1 MMTKSYLFAAVTS
14 TLILLLVV
22 PILNDLSFVPTEF
35 ASIAALSVISVAFG
49 GLAAETYVIVKRRT
63 LSAMP
68 GSNAKKYFM
77 SLSCS
82 LFFLAI
88 VAPSIRSAAVSAGV
102 VDAATVVVLLVLS
115 LALGGLTAEGFFAY
129 FSLKTTT
136 RQNVVRDNGP
146 DLVVARRESNQEE
159 QNGSGALS
167 QTSQNTLD
175 SPSDGKE
182 KFDVARHID
191 SRFKALDVTLETR
204 MQELKLLLGAIPE
217 GERERSPNGGAKSK
231 VETPS
236 TSASTKAV
244 QVKPHQTQ
252 QAAPEKDQ
260 VVDVLLGKAKTGGK

>member
-22 PILNDLSFVPTEF
+22 PILNDLSLVPTEF
-35 ASIAALSVISVAFG
+35 ASIAALSVISIAFG

-68 GSNAKKYFM
+68 DSNAKKYFM
-77 SLSCS
+77 SLACS

-88 VAPSIRSAAVSAGV
+88 VAPSIRSVADSGGV
-102 VDAATVVVLLVLS
+102 EDAATVVVLLVLS
-115 LALGGLTAEGFFAY
+115 LALGGLTAESFFAF
-129 FSLKTTT
+129 FSLKTPTK
-136 RQNVVRDNGP
+136 QNVVRDNGP

-159 QNGSGALS
+159 QSGS
-167 QTSQNTLD
+167 SQNTLD
-175 SPSDGKE
+175 SSSDGKE

-204 MQELKLLLGAIPE
+204 MQELKLLLGAISE
-217 GERERSPNGGAKSK
+217 GEREHSPNGETKSN
-231 VETPS
+231 VESSS
-236 TSASTKAV
+236 TSASTNAV
-244 QVKPHQTQ
+244 QVKPHQSQ

-260 VVDVLLGKAKTGGK
+260 VVDVLLGKAKVGGK